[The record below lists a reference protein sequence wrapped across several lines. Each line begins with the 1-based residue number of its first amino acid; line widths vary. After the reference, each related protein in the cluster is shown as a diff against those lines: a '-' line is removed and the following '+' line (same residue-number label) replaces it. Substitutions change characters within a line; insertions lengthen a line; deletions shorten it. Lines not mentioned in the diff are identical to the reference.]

1 MSVWEKLSEKSQL
14 QSSQQNLQK
23 PQDKEIKITEIQI
36 PEFKFEE
43 EKQIYPK
50 IVFTIY
56 GDKGVGKT
64 TLSFGF
70 PGKIACLSFDRKS
83 MAPKVNYYKNDPRI
97 KVFDVVKFLNRDSKY
112 VREASEIT
120 YNYVMFILDNLSK
133 LDEKEKPDWVVID
146 GVEIMQKVAEYTMR
160 LRQNLQ
166 PYQGV
171 ANLNVWK
178 ERNSLIDAIHQKALD
193 ACKVGVI
200 YTTYS
205 EFNEIVEEG
214 TLITKQKV
222 PKYIDSVMWETD
234 IVLYIQSSFDMQTK
248 QHKFTLRCDSSKFDD
263 LIKTGSII
271 DITGKKISDVIDF
284 SKIIKQSEGG
294 ET

>member
-1 MSVWEKLSEKSQL
+1 MTVWEKLAEQSQPQLQTQTAQQTQQQTSEKI
-14 QSSQQNLQK
+14 
-23 PQDKEIKITEIQI
+23 EIVETKM

-43 EKQIYPK
+43 EKHVYPK

-83 MAPKVNYYKNDPRI
+83 MAPKVNYYKNDSRI
-97 KVFDVVKFLNRDSKY
+97 KVFDVVKFLNRDTKY

-120 YNYVMFILDNLSK
+120 YNYVLFLLDNLAK
-133 LDEKEKPDWVVID
+133 LSDDEKPDWVVID
-146 GVEIMQKVAEYTMR
+146 GVEIMQKIAEFTMR
-160 LRQNLQ
+160 LRQNLL

-178 ERNSLIDAIHQKALD
+178 ERNALIDAIHQKALD
-193 ACKVGVI
+193 ACKLGVI
-200 YTTYS
+200 YTTYC
-205 EFNEIVEEG
+205 EFHEIVEEG

-234 IVLYIQSSFDMQTK
+234 IVLYISSNFDIQTK
-248 QHKFTLRCDSSKFDD
+248 QHRFTLRCDSSKFDD

-271 DITGKKISDVIDF
+271 DITNKKISDIIDF
-284 SKIIKQSEGG
+284 SKLMTKAGG
-294 ET
+294 